1 MQTKLWTTVACI
13 AVMVIGLSATF
24 SRAGDGDNAKDANAK
39 DSAAGTVSGVVLKDG
54 KPLANAR
61 VGIMPI
67 PSKAERKANRKGG
80 GGGDNAA
87 PATQPADNAGKGAG
101 RREPVAKTQTDAD
114 GKFSLDG
121 LKPGEYVVVAGVKGE
136 GRGRKRISVAANQD
150 TAVQIDVQATD
161 PNQAGADQG
170 KAGREHKH
178 ARKLGL

>member
-1 MQTKLWTTVACI
+1 MRTKLWMTLACV

-24 SRAGDGDNAKDANAK
+24 SRAGDGDNAKDANGK
-39 DSAAGTVSGVVLKDG
+39 DAAAGTVSGVVLKDG

-61 VGIMPI
+61 VGILPI

-80 GGGDNAA
+80 GGDNAS
-87 PATQPADNAGKGAG
+87 PATQPADNAGKGAA
-101 RREPVAKTQTDAD
+101 RREPVAKTQTDGD

-170 KAGREHKH
+170 KGHKH

>member
-1 MQTKLWTTVACI
+1 MRTKIWMSVACV
-13 AVMVIGLSATF
+13 AAMVIGLSATF
-24 SRAGDGDNAKDANAK
+24 SRAGDGDNAKDSK
-39 DSAAGTVSGVVLKDG
+39 DTNSAAGTVSGVVLKDG

-67 PSKAERKANRKGG
+67 PSKADRKAAKRGG
-80 GGGDNAA
+80 GNAGNAA
-87 PATQPADNAGKGAG
+87 PATQPADNTDKGAR

-170 KAGREHKH
+170 KGHKH